1 MAFRAS
7 VSARPW
13 GRAAFGDG
21 GKRGRP
27 TANATYQFAGSPD
40 RLSPQ
45 AQQLIASQRW
55 QEQRGREKP
64 ETAPRFRSISSGA
77 EISANRGAF
86 NADRRFAGERGFF
99 SPDAAAEGGSGT
111 SVKNPWT

>member
-7 VSARPW
+7 TAARPF
-13 GRAAFGDG
+13 GRAAVSG

-45 AQQLIASQRW
+45 AQQLIAAQRW

-64 ETAPRFRSISSGA
+64 ETAPQFRSISSGA
-77 EISANRGAF
+77 DISANRGAF
-86 NADRRFAGERGFF
+86 RAERRFAGERTVF
-99 SPDAAAEGGSGT
+99 SPNALSQGGSG
-111 SVKNPWT
+111 SSAANPWT